1 MLLPP
6 SAIDYYREGTGFFWQ
21 FPCQSGIKRPKTT
34 LDSLSS
40 HIQRSKLNNQQTQ
53 SWDSHL
59 NHTIAAIPP
68 RVRGMTFARDVR
80 KQLSQIMQK
89 IAKEPL
95 DIKENGKGEE
105 FRRDYRNLRK
115 ALCVGY
121 ANQLAERKMHHN
133 GYRTLGLQGQV
144 VQVHPSSALSSDEH
158 GKFPDY
164 VVYHELIATPRPF
177 MRNVCSVEMKWVI
190 PIINKLNTLNVK
202 KLSGGGVMDHVEEES
217 ERSIPDL
224 PKKNVE
230 VAAAT
235 DDSESRIQAA
245 RERFLARKANKV
257 EKEGIVEGEEREQRQ
272 QDPWN

>member
-1 MLLPP
+1 M
-6 SAIDYYREGTGFFWQ
+6 S
-21 FPCQSGIKRPKTT
+21 
-34 LDSLSS
+34 
-40 HIQRSKLNNQQTQ
+40 
-53 SWDSHL
+53 
-59 NHTIAAIPP
+59 
-68 RVRGMTFARDVR
+68 FARDVR

-95 DIKENGKGEE
+95 GIRTNGKGEE

-133 GYRTLGLQGQV
+133 GYRTLGFQGQV
-144 VQVHPSSALSSDEH
+144 VQVHSSSALSSDEF

-190 PIINKLNTLNVK
+190 PIINKLNTLNVY
-202 KLSGGGVMDHVEEES
+202 KLSGGGMDHVEEES
-217 ERSIPDL
+217 ERNIPNF

-230 VAAAT
+230 VAVAA
-235 DDSESRIQAA
+235 DDSQSRIQAA
-245 RERFLARKANKV
+245 RERFLARKVNK
-257 EKEGIVEGEEREQRQ
+257 
-272 QDPWN
+272 